1 MPADPMRYV
10 VLRHDGIPE
19 PHFDFLIEAV
29 PGHDL
34 FTWRAPSWPPRGGEI
49 FERLPDH
56 RCAYLDYEGPVS
68 GNRGH
73 VRRVEAGVCAARL
86 ADDALHARL
95 PTGTELS
102 LVRDTPPRWRCAV
115 NGQPPGR

>member
-19 PHFDFLIEAV
+19 PHFDFLIEPETGRELPA
-29 PGHDL
+29 
-34 FTWRAPSWPPRGGEI
+34 WRAPFWPPRGGEI

-56 RCAYLDYEGPVS
+56 RSAYLDFEGPVS

-86 ADDALHARL
+86 TDETLHVRFPA
-95 PTGTELS
+95 GTELS
-102 LVRDTPPRWRCAV
+102 LVRDAPPHWRCAV
-115 NGQPPGR
+115 NGAPPAP